1 MLPLAHSAVSD
12 VWTSALLGIALGAA
26 NAAASYALYRVA
38 GGKPQKAF
46 FTIVLGGMV
55 ARLLGVLALAALIL
69 VMLPVS
75 RTAFV
80 GAFFAAFAVGTAV
93 ELLLIQRRASRAQL

>member
-1 MLPLAHSAVSD
+1 MYD
-12 VWTSALLGIALGAA
+12 VWTSALLGITLGVA

-38 GGKPQKAF
+38 GGKPQTTF

-55 ARLLGVLALAALIL
+55 ARLMVVLAIAALIL
-69 VMLPVS
+69 VMMPVH
-75 RTAFV
+75 RVAFV

-93 ELLLIQRRASRAQL
+93 EILLIQRRASRA